1 MGCAGTLS
9 PIKGTSNSNAQ
20 TSAGKLRQIYIETLD
35 DSNYNIYLFVKVIVV
50 LFNDDLSNS
59 MLLIQYK
66 RINIL
71 FYIKHVLIQL
81 YLL

>member
-1 MGCAGTLS
+1 M
-9 PIKGTSNSNAQ
+9 
-20 TSAGKLRQIYIETLD
+20 
-35 DSNYNIYLFVKVIVV
+35 KVIVA

-71 FYIKHVLIQL
+71 FYIELVSFI
-81 YLL
+81 YSSMF